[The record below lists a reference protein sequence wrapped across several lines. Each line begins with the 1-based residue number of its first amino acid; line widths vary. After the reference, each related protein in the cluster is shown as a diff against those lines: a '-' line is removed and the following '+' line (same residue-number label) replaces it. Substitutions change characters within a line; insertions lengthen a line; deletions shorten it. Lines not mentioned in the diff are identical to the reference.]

1 MQGPECDDNHR
12 PRSPFS
18 MPVRQAQQDAG
29 QAALPPLTCRGPKI
43 CTEPAALKIAYVLNT
58 YPQPSHSFIRRELR
72 ALEHQGVEILRLAM
86 RPPAAALADPQDQ
99 AEAARTGYVLQ
110 AGAGRLLAALAREAA
125 APARFAQALRLAAR
139 LARASDKGLLRHLI
153 YLGEA
158 AYVKQRSAAAGV
170 QHIHA
175 HFGTNAAAVA
185 MLAHVLGGPG
195 YSFTVHGPEEFD
207 APQALSL
214 GEKINR
220 AAFTVAVSSFGKS
233 QLSRWASFGK
243 WDSLKVVHCGIEPDR
258 FADPAPLPQ
267 GPLRLVAIGRFVEQK
282 GQMVLVN
289 AMVRLVQEL
298 PDLHLSLIGD
308 GEMRPALEAAI
319 AAHGL
324 QDSVTLTGW
333 LAETEVQAEL
343 DRSHALVMPSF
354 AEGLPMV
361 VMEAMAAARPVIA
374 TCIAGTPEL
383 VLPGQTGWLLPAG
396 DEDALAQAVLTL
408 AQTPHPQLNA
418 MGQAGRRRVLDRHD
432 SAAEAAKL
440 AAHFRIAIAG

>member
-1 MQGPECDDNHR
+1 M
-12 PRSPFS
+12 
-18 MPVRQAQQDAG
+18 
-29 QAALPPLTCRGPKI
+29 
-43 CTEPAALKIAYVLNT
+43 KIAYVLNT
-58 YPQPSHSFIRRELR
+58 YPQPSHSFIRRELQ

-86 RPPAAALADPQDQ
+86 RPSAASLADPQDQ

-125 APARFAQALRLAAR
+125 APARFAQALRLAAK

-158 AYVKQRSAAAGV
+158 AYVKQRCAAEGV
-170 QHIHA
+170 QHMHA

-185 MLAHVLGGPG
+185 MLAHALGGPG

-214 GEKINR
+214 GDKINR

-233 QLSRWASFGK
+233 QLSRWAAFGK
-243 WDSLKVVHCGIEPDR
+243 WDSLKVVHCGIEPER

-282 GQMVLVN
+282 GQMVLVK
-289 AMVRLVQEL
+289 AMARLVQEI
-298 PDLHLSLIGD
+298 PDLHLSLVGD
-308 GEMRPALEAAI
+308 GGMRPALEAAI

-324 QDSVTLTGW
+324 QGSVTLTGW

-343 DRSHALVMPSF
+343 ANSHALVMPSF

-374 TCIAGTPEL
+374 TYIAGTPEL
-383 VLPGQTGWLLPAG
+383 VVAGQTGWLLPAG

-408 AQTPHPQLNA
+408 AQTPHQQLTG
-418 MGQAGRRRVLDRHD
+418 MGEGGRRRVLKRHD

-440 AAHFRIAIAG
+440 AAHFRKAIAG